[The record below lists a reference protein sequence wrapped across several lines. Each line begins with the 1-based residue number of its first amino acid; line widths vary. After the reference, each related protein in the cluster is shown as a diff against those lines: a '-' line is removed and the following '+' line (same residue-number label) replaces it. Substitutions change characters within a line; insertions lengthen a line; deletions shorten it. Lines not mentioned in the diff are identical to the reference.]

1 MYICSIMNNISLTDL
16 YERSNND
23 ISVQLGKRF
32 RDYRIAL
39 RLTQKDISRQTGVSV
54 MTIVRFENGE
64 GSSIR
69 LNNFVA
75 LMRAIQRLEGIAE
88 SIPEI
93 PASLYEHPAA
103 NQSTKRRVKKRQNE
117 K

>member
-1 MYICSIMNNISLTDL
+1 MNNLGLMDL

-23 ISVQLGKRF
+23 IAVDLGRRF

-39 RLTQKDISRQTGVSV
+39 RLTQKEIAEQSGVSV
-54 MTIVRFENGE
+54 MTIVRFESGE
-64 GSSIR
+64 VHSIR
-69 LNNFVA
+69 LDNFIA
-75 LMRAIQRLEGIAE
+75 LLRAIQRLEGISE

-93 PASLYEHPAA
+93 PMSLYHARG
-103 NQSTKRRVKKRQNE
+103 NSTSSSKRVRKKKNE